1 MPAPTSPSRRRLW
14 TFRILTGITAA
25 LVLLALPN
33 LLAPWLDINL
43 NEGLQHPELERW
55 HAAVEASGDAAAFI
69 ALLFLLRRPAG
80 NPMLA
85 VSFAVSAVVATLMV
99 LPFTGPLLL
108 FILVPVALVVA
119 SYPYWPVLR
128 GLRREDVRPVRPLL
142 AVSVLG
148 AAALAAP
155 VATALRLQIA
165 GVGEMAATNQWA
177 TYAEHCTTLALTAL
191 LASLG
196 LPGWR
201 VMAGTLAA
209 RCIYLGAVAVA
220 LPTQPDSWGV
230 PGGAAALVVGVV
242 AAYAAITARRPSVS
256 GARRR
261 LSVAGVAAAAGTA
274 VVAAVALTGTAPAAA
289 SPSRAMVSTATT
301 ARGGETLH
309 LVAKDGKVT
318 PIDLGTKGFGI
329 GDEYVLSDVVYR
341 DGRRVG
347 RDAATCTV
355 VTAEG
360 DSICDLVVVLPAGH
374 LVVHGL
380 LPASPGTIRLAV
392 TGGTGR
398 YAIARGD
405 AVLLQKESSSE
416 LTVRLAP

>member
-69 ALLFLLRRPAG
+69 ALLVLLRRPAG

-85 VSFAVSAVVATLMV
+85 VSFAVSALVATLMV

-108 FILVPVALVVA
+108 AILVPVALVVV
-119 SYPYWPVLR
+119 SYPYWSVR
-128 GLRREDVRPVRPLL
+128 GLRRADVRPVRPLL

-148 AAALAAP
+148 AAALVAP
-155 VATALRLQIA
+155 VTTALQRQIA
-165 GVGEMAATNQWA
+165 GVGEMAVTNQWA

-209 RCIYLGAVAVA
+209 RCVYLGAVATA

-242 AAYAAITARRPSVS
+242 AAYSAIAARRPSVS

-261 LSVAGVAAAAGTA
+261 LTVAGVAAAAAGT
-274 VVAAVALTGTAPAAA
+274 VVAAAVAFTGTAPAAA
-289 SPSRAMVSTATT
+289 SPSGAVGSTASTT
-301 ARGGETLH
+301 RSGETLH
-309 LVAKDGKVT
+309 LVAKDGIVT
-318 PIDLGTKGFGI
+318 AIDLGTKGFGT
-329 GDEYVLSDVVYR
+329 GDQYVLSDTLYR

-360 DSICDLVVVLPAGH
+360 DSICDLVLVLPEGH
-374 LVVHGL
+374 VMVRGL

-398 YAIARGD
+398 YATARGD
-405 AVLLQKESSSE
+405 VVLIQKESSSD